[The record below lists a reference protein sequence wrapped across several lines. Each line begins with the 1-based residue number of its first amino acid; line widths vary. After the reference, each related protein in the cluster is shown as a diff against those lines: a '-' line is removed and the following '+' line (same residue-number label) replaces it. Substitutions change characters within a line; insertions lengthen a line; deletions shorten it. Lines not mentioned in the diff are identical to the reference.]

1 MLQKSLRDEGKGPGI
16 NNKNMWLCKRIQIS
30 MIWFNAKVNKNILKL
45 LNYKTF
51 YLILQ
56 HSQLTMLWE
65 FHDGQQRDSVIYI
78 YLYPFSPKLRSHPG
92 CHKILSRVS
101 CAIHTVG
108 PCWLSILNRAVYA
121 CPSHTPELF
130 LHSIFKSN
138 IVDHLPASPNLH
150 SHLTLSS
157 VELWHIGTFPQNL

>member
-1 MLQKSLRDEGKGPGI
+1 
-16 NNKNMWLCKRIQIS
+16 MWLCKRIQIS
-30 MIWFNAKVNKNILKL
+30 MIRFNAKVNKNILKL

-108 PCWLSILNRAVYA
+108 QCMHVHPTLLNYSFT
-121 CPSHTPELF
+121 PSLKVVLLITYLLLP
-130 LHSIFKSN
+130 IF
-138 IVDHLPASPNLH
+138 
-150 SHLTLSS
+150 TLIWPYL
-157 VELWHIGTFPQNL
+157 LWNCDI